1 MPNELPDSAIGLRT
15 LYNSVPLHARP
26 VSVNILNNAL
36 AKFHGLENEITAI
49 NHPFAR
55 LGEVKFQDAIS
66 GDPTAI
72 VDPNAYSNSL
82 ALSIGTP
89 QFSCPKKSEKLR
101 FLLLSGFSLFLSCF
115 LLFPLVER
123 ITNAKQ
129 VQIMTGVNPF
139 LFWFSNIVWDF
150 MLFLLSMGLV
160 LICMYAFDVNNTW
173 STNGSLGALALVLL
187 VYALSALPFSYL
199 ISFMF
204 KTPASGFTMIIVLNI
219 LAGM

>member
-36 AKFHGLENEITAI
+36 AKFHGLDNEITAI

-82 ALSIGTP
+82 ALSIGNP
-89 QFSCPKKSEKLR
+89 QFSCQIVRKIKIFCFFQVLACFCLVSYFSHLWNESPMPNKYKS
-101 FLLLSGFSLFLSCF
+101 
-115 LLFPLVER
+115 
-123 ITNAKQ
+123 
-129 VQIMTGVNPF
+129 
-139 LFWFSNIVWDF
+139 
-150 MLFLLSMGLV
+150 
-160 LICMYAFDVNNTW
+160 
-173 STNGSLGALALVLL
+173 
-187 VYALSALPFSYL
+187 
-199 ISFMF
+199 
-204 KTPASGFTMIIVLNI
+204 
-219 LAGM
+219 

>member
-1 MPNELPDSAIGLRT
+1 MPQKL
-15 LYNSVPLHARP
+15 
-26 VSVNILNNAL
+26 
-36 AKFHGLENEITAI
+36 
-49 NHPFAR
+49 
-55 LGEVKFQDAIS
+55 
-66 GDPTAI
+66 
-72 VDPNAYSNSL
+72 
-82 ALSIGTP
+82 
-89 QFSCPKKSEKLR
+89 EKLR

-219 LAGM
+219 LAGT